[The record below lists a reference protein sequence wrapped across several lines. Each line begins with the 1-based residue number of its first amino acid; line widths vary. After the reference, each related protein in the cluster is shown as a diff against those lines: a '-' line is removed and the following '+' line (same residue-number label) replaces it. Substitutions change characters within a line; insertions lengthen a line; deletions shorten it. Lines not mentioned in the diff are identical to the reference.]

1 MNFAPVLPPLVGGTL
16 IGLAS
21 VLLVLGIGR
30 IAGVSG
36 IAFGMLNRANWRP
49 ESLWRA
55 GFVLGL
61 LAAGA
66 FWSATSGHPMAPART
81 LSVPWLVLSGLLVGW
96 GTSLGSG
103 CTSGPLRLGPRAPVA
118 AIPRRRPDVHGLWHG
133 HRLRGSPPAD
143 ALKGHR
149 HGETH
154 PTPSP

>member
-16 IGLAS
+16 IGIAS
-21 VLLVLGIGR
+21 VLLVLSIGR

-103 CTSGPLRLGPRAPVA
+103 CTSGHGVSGLGRLSLRSLVA
-118 AIPRRRPDVHGLWHG
+118 VLTFMACGMATVYVV
-133 HRLRGSPPAD
+133 
-143 ALKGHR
+143 R
-149 HGETH
+149 HLLTH
-154 PTPSP
+154 

>member
-103 CTSGPLRLGPRAPVA
+103 CTSGHGVSGLGRLSLRSLVA
-118 AIPRRRPDVHGLWHG
+118 VLTFMVCGMATVYVV
-133 HRLRGSPPAD
+133 
-143 ALKGHR
+143 R
-149 HGETH
+149 HLLTH
-154 PTPSP
+154 

>member
-66 FWSATSGHPMAPART
+66 SWSAASGHPMAPART

-103 CTSGPLRLGPRAPVA
+103 CTSGHGVSGLGRLSLRSLVA
-118 AIPRRRPDVHGLWHG
+118 VLTFMACGMATVYVV
-133 HRLRGSPPAD
+133 
-143 ALKGHR
+143 R
-149 HGETH
+149 HLLTH
-154 PTPSP
+154 

>member
-1 MNFAPVLPPLVGGTL
+1 MNFAPELPPLVGGTL

-103 CTSGPLRLGPRAPVA
+103 CTSGHGVSGLGRLSLRSLVA
-118 AIPRRRPDVHGLWHG
+118 VLTFMACGMATVYVV
-133 HRLRGSPPAD
+133 
-143 ALKGHR
+143 R
-149 HGETH
+149 HLPTH
-154 PTPSP
+154 

>member
-66 FWSATSGHPMAPART
+66 FWTATSGHPMAPART

-103 CTSGPLRLGPRAPVA
+103 CTSGHGVSGLGRLSLRSLVA
-118 AIPRRRPDVHGLWHG
+118 VLTFMACGMATVYLV
-133 HRLRGSPPAD
+133 
-143 ALKGHR
+143 R
-149 HGETH
+149 HLLTH
-154 PTPSP
+154 

>member
-66 FWSATSGHPMAPART
+66 FWSATTGHPMAPART

-103 CTSGPLRLGPRAPVA
+103 CTSGHGVSGLGRLSLRSLVA
-118 AIPRRRPDVHGLWHG
+118 VLTFMACGMATVYVV
-133 HRLRGSPPAD
+133 
-143 ALKGHR
+143 R
-149 HGETH
+149 HLLTH
-154 PTPSP
+154 

>member
-66 FWSATSGHPMAPART
+66 FWTATSGHPMAPART

-103 CTSGPLRLGPRAPVA
+103 CTSGHGVSGLGRLSLRSLVA
-118 AIPRRRPDVHGLWHG
+118 VLTFMACGMATVYVV
-133 HRLRGSPPAD
+133 
-143 ALKGHR
+143 R
-149 HGETH
+149 HLLTH
-154 PTPSP
+154 